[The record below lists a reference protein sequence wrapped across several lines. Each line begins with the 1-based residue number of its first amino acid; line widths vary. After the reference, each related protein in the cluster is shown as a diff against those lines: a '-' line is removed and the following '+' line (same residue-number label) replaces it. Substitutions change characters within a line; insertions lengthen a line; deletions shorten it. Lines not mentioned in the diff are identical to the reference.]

1 MKTTFIALFALVAMV
16 VLPSCKDGGT
26 GPHPGLELSILD
38 EKGYL
43 YALCGNAFLTGDSV
57 KSIQMPFDT
66 MVVRGGEV
74 VLSILTRD
82 LVYNRLE
89 QFNNEALTSTTIKF
103 TEPTTKAE
111 GTYAWAPGATPF
123 AGGTGATV
131 SIYGSTYTP
140 VSGQTV
146 ITKVYKNTNGT
157 VIGYKGYMNG
167 VCSTIS
173 VIPGTTTIV
182 TETLVVQSCVFD
194 MKNASQQ

>member
-66 MVVRGGEV
+66 MIVRNGSV
-74 VLSILTRD
+74 RLSILFED

-89 QFNNEALTSTTIKF
+89 QFKNVALANTTIEF

-111 GTYAWAPGATPF
+111 GTYAWAPGATPLSK
-123 AGGTGATV
+123 GTGATV
-131 SIYGSTYTP
+131 NINGSSYTP

-146 ITKVYKNTNGT
+146 ISKVYKDNNGT

-167 VCSTIS
+167 VCSTLS
-173 VIPGTTTIV
+173 VVPGTTTIV
-182 TETLVVQSCVFD
+182 TKTLVVQSCIFD

>member
-38 EKGYL
+38 QDGYL

-74 VLSILTRD
+74 RLSILTNK
-82 LVYNRLE
+82 LVYKRLE
-89 QFNNEALTSTTIKF
+89 QFNNEQLASTTISF
-103 TEPTTKAE
+103 TEPATKAE
-111 GTYAWAPGATPF
+111 GTYAWAQGATPIV
-123 AGGTGATV
+123 AGTGATV
-131 SIYGSTYTP
+131 SVNGGTYLP

-146 ITKVYKNTNGT
+146 ITKVYKNANGT

-167 VCSTIS
+167 VCSMMS

-182 TETLVVQSCVFD
+182 NKNIVVQSCVFD
-194 MKNASQQ
+194 MKNAPQQ